1 MVYIIFAGYG
11 SYFTG
16 NNPKYMWPHADNYAE
31 VRGEE
36 AVPVCDYYGFP
47 TYNGKKFG
55 RYACGVEIQDYEGDA
70 VASPTN
76 AKPHAYPDGIG
87 TMCHEFSHV
96 LGLADHYDTT
106 TGSSGPVRSS

>member
-36 AVPVCDYYGFP
+36 AVPACDYYGFP
-47 TYNGKKFG
+47 TYNGKKCSVSL
-55 RYACGVEIQDYEGDA
+55 RVKPA
-70 VASPTN
+70 N
-76 AKPHAYPDGIG
+76 ATP
-87 TMCHEFSHV
+87 
-96 LGLADHYDTT
+96 
-106 TGSSGPVRSS
+106 